1 MPARNYRRN
10 SGRDE
15 VAWPCV
21 SFRGSAEVVKRD
33 VTARLE
39 SVSEKPIPRSSASGA
54 AYSLRETRAGLPKRR
69 AAGSTARSR
78 VSRESGPGR
87 RRSRRP
93 SHRLEI
99 PACPSACR
107 LPVSRAPQFAPAIL
121 LLWVRPSLFSLEIA
135 PQDDTTAP
143 AATSASATPHTRR
156 RNLRP
161 LLPHFRRRACRS
173 SSRPRL
179 PLFFTSALAAL
190 LHVRACRSS
199 SRPRLPLDVR
209 CRRL

>member
-143 AATSASATPHTRR
+143 AATSAPATPRTRR
-156 RNLRP
+156 RNLR
-161 LLPHFRRRACRS
+161 LRLPYDCQRACRA
-173 SSRPRL
+173 PAN
-179 PLFFTSALAAL
+179 ALAAL
-190 LHVRACRSS
+190 LHVRACRAM
-199 SRPRLPLDVR
+199 
-209 CRRL
+209 